1 MACATGASSP
11 LDKNQ
16 ASQPSRFLNWAM
28 QLQFLGATDTV
39 TGSKYLLRHG
49 KTHLLVDCG
58 LFQGYKQLRLRNWSP
73 LPIEP
78 AQIDAVILTHAHIDH
93 SGYLPLLARQGFRG
107 KVFCSPATLDLCNIL
122 LPDCGYLL
130 EEEAEYLNRHKK
142 SKHSP
147 ALPLYTQADAQRCL
161 KLFEPIRYHQAWQP
175 AEGLSATLAP
185 SGHMPGASFVRLD
198 NGLRSILF
206 SGDIGRPNDLV
217 LAAPSPMTGADYL
230 VVESTYGDRM
240 HKSTDVLLELASVIN
255 RTAARGGV
263 VVIPAFAVGRAQ
275 SLLYCIHLLKSQGV
289 IHDLPVYLNSPMA
302 ASATHVYERHRD
314 ELRLTAAQC
323 RAMAHTA
330 QIVHT
335 PEESRLLNARRGPM
349 VIISAS
355 GMATGGRVL
364 HHLKAFAP
372 DKRNTILFAG
382 YQAGGT
388 RGATIVGGAATVR
401 IFGEDVPIRAE
412 VARLDSLSAHADA
425 PEIIQWL
432 RGFQS
437 APRQT
442 FITHGEPAAAD
453 AMRQHIEREL
463 HWNCHMPYYLESV
476 KLD

>member
-1 MACATGASSP
+1 M
-11 LDKNQ
+11 K
-16 ASQPSRFLNWAM
+16 
-28 QLQFLGATDTV
+28 LQFLGATDTV
-39 TGSKYLLRHG
+39 TGSKYLLRQG
-49 KTHLLVDCG
+49 KSSVLVDCG

-73 LPIEP
+73 LPIDP
-78 AQIDAVILTHAHIDH
+78 AHINAVILTHAHIDH
-93 SGYLPLLARQGFRG
+93 SGYLPLLARQGFKG
-107 KVFCSPATLDLCNIL
+107 KVYCSPATFDLCRIL

-130 EEEAEYLNRHKK
+130 EEEAEYLNRHKM

-147 ALPLYTQADAQRCL
+147 ALPLYTRDDAQRCL
-161 KLFEPIRYHQAWQP
+161 ALFEPVSYRQEWQP
-175 AEGLSATLAP
+175 AEGLNATLTP
-185 SGHMPGASFVRLD
+185 SGHIPGSAFVRLD

-217 LAAPSPMTGADYL
+217 LAAPSPMDGADYL
-230 VVESTYGDRM
+230 VVESTYGNRL
-240 HKSTDVLLELASVIN
+240 HKNTDALLELADVIN

-275 SLLYCIHLLKSQGV
+275 SLLYYIHLLKTQGV
-289 IHDLPVYLNSPMA
+289 IQNLPVYLNSPMA
-302 ASATHVYERHRD
+302 ANATHIYERNRS

-323 RAMAHTA
+323 RALAHSA

-335 PEESRLLNARRGPM
+335 PEESRLLNARHGPM

-355 GMATGGRVL
+355 GMATGGRVV

-382 YQAGGT
+382 FQAGGT
-388 RGATIVGGAATVR
+388 RGATIAGGASSVR

-412 VARLDSLSAHADA
+412 VAMLDSLSAHADA
-425 PEIIQWL
+425 AEIISWL
-432 RGFQS
+432 RGFKS

-453 AMRQHIEREL
+453 AMRLRIEREL
-463 HWNCHMPYYLESV
+463 HWPCHMPYYLESV
-476 KLD
+476 SLD